1 MADHAHWS
9 RIGCNVQS
17 VSAVTWQRG
26 GGGLAAGGAEE
37 FDVRGMKPASLALL
51 ASSLEGKEPV
61 RVNQSLAGSLLNS
74 ASQDEF
80 DGSISF
86 GQRVGTSRISQ
97 ARTTI
102 CPQTRRVFTRKFIL
116 TAFINQT
123 KAQPEVCGMT
133 NRLLFNVSSLLIPDQ
148 HIHYWDPCTKYSND
162 V

>member
-74 ASQDEF
+74 TSRDEF
-80 DGSISF
+80 DGLISSR
-86 GQRVGTSRISQ
+86 QRAGTSESHQCEQQSALKRD
-97 ARTTI
+97 
-102 CPQTRRVFTRKFIL
+102 
-116 TAFINQT
+116 
-123 KAQPEVCGMT
+123 G
-133 NRLLFNVSSLLIPDQ
+133 SLPGNL
-148 HIHYWDPCTKYSND
+148 YSLPS
-162 V
+162 